1 MSREKKESLISI
13 THVVQGYEHIYR
25 SQNSIKENGN

>member
-13 THVVQGYEHIYR
+13 THIVQGYDHIYITKLDYR
-25 SQNSIKENGN
+25 KWE